1 MKTKKRFIEWLCLLF
16 VCMFSFMLSACSSS
30 GDDSTVAD
38 EGQLV
43 EVPDFDENTWVTD
56 SDIKSED
63 LDQLVDLAVK
73 VERIRQELFLML
85 SNGGEGDKPFCGVGP
100 KTDVG
105 PTIKLVTDMLEKEDK
120 YREVLDRLDGTAIL
134 SPTATRGKLK
144 NLWDIITTGRTEAE
158 AEKEKV
164 QEILTANKVYGNT
177 NAQQQLYDFYCS
189 QEPDYAKKINAKD
202 AKDFFNKLNNG
213 ELNNYMLNI
222 SHIWRDKGILEA
234 DKATSAVGD
243 YAYTAFTGKPEYL
256 NSAYRVSSKVAVAAG
271 ELYLTAIDDYA
282 GGYGAKIMEF
292 GDAIQNKITKL
303 KLMKKFLEGK
313 PDWQGV
319 NKYVVD
325 NLKSDIQDAISD
337 ALGDDSIGKD
347 IVEMVTEEILDWVA
361 EQCTSDDE
369 GGESSEEAEKKKDE
383 LAKQDDIAILNI
395 ETDFSSQ
402 GKMILVTDEATGKVH
417 VATPTYDGHVSI
429 VTTPG
434 SKLVTVIKKN
444 GERLT
449 KRFTATAGSNTLIIK
464 SEQAP
469 YIDLNPSSIS
479 HEDDAGSEAAIVLTN
494 MKYIKLRKPNKEE
507 WWDVQLEINGSAGR
521 GTHVRVIYKANL
533 EEKERKGS
541 FILEGYKEKDDAKPS
556 VTKTIQ
562 FTQDPYTTELTPI
575 DVSPTSL
582 LFDVEGGVQTVKVD
596 IKNYKYCGGFN
607 EEGSDDWLSVIVN
620 NDATL
625 TVKAKP
631 NDTGVERTG
640 TIYAFGTDDPDP
652 KTLDQVAFKVIPV
665 TQKGENGQLIIEGC
679 GIEFYLKLHNWSYNI
694 DPKYQELKHSFASTF
709 RIPNLYAHLNEYDDE
724 SQGKW
729 SFDVKNTGNGYHVN
743 AIRNQYKSVYFDEI
757 PYDMF
762 WKISFDVQVG
772 DGHFTKISDI
782 KYLKMDREF
791 DGDIRDSAEIK
802 ELTYKETV
810 YKNNYGYVGH
820 SCYIDYFE
828 ASQEKGNLDIYF
840 LRRHSD
846 FTYKYSDAE
855 RQNYNYTLVDNPENK
870 VEFSVRYNKVANTR
884 RRSASKEKEHT
895 TLNLRFLPV
904 KVK

>member
-1 MKTKKRFIEWLCLLF
+1 MEKMKRLIGWLCLLF

-63 LDQLVDLAVK
+63 LDQLVDLSVK

-100 KTDVG
+100 KTDVS

-177 NAQQQLYDFYCS
+177 KAQQQLYDFYCS

-556 VTKTIQ
+556 VTKTFQ

-575 DVSPTSL
+575 GVSPTSL
-582 LFDVEGGVQTVKVD
+582 LFDAKGGEQIVKVD
-596 IKNYKYCGGFN
+596 IKNYKYCGVT
-607 EEGSDDWLSVIVN
+607 SDEKYDSWLTATAN
-620 NDATL
+620 NDATI
-625 TVKAKP
+625 TVKVAP
-631 NDTGVERTG
+631 NETGEERTAV
-640 TIYAFGTDDPDP
+640 IYAFGTDAENVQ
-652 KTLDQVAFKVIPV
+652 TLDQVAFKAIPI
-665 TQKGENGQLIIEGC
+665 TQKAGEGGPGFNSDILSAEFFLDLFNSATVHNDVNGEITTGTADVFSYRIWGDTKSEILKQLSESSSYTDVNMKQYDVVTEHEGQDLVVKIDIDYNYIYNGAHKEKHSDKKNILIKLRGDGTGNIEKYKVIYCSFDTKSRVDNLDSKTYDYTEEIDNYIIEA
-679 GIEFYLKLHNWSYNI
+679 
-694 DPKYQELKHSFASTF
+694 D
-709 RIPNLYAHLNEYDDE
+709 IP
-724 SQGKW
+724 
-729 SFDVKNTGNGYHVN
+729 
-743 AIRNQYKSVYFDEI
+743 YKSVYNGVYYFELKGKDI
-757 PYDMF
+757 QRDY
-762 WKISFDVQVG
+762 
-772 DGHFTKISDI
+772 FTRF
-782 KYLKMDREF
+782 YHLKDREWQGWSLR
-791 DGDIRDSAEIK
+791 DGPMD
-802 ELTYKETV
+802 
-810 YKNNYGYVGH
+810 
-820 SCYIDYFE
+820 
-828 ASQEKGNLDIYF
+828 
-840 LRRHSD
+840 
-846 FTYKYSDAE
+846 KYSEKYTDGLVSISPDE
-855 RQNYNYTLVDNPENK
+855 RNLIE
-870 VEFSVRYNKVANTR
+870 VR
-884 RRSASKEKEHT
+884 
-895 TLNLRFLPV
+895 LRF
-904 KVK
+904 KE